1 MLEACIY
8 FRSGARENCRG
19 WDAWFLGTG
28 KYHKGTP
35 GNNECVSGDDNDD
48 DDDDDDDD
56 DNALSNVY
64 SLVSAMQTVQEKFAA
79 NFVFA
84 SSHCERSRR
93 PSSSSYISILLK
105 Y

>member
-35 GNNECVSGDDNDD
+35 GNNECVSGDDNDGDGDGDDYDDDYD
-48 DDDDDDDD
+48 DDDYDDFGEYMY
-56 DNALSNVY
+56 L
-64 SLVSAMQTVQEKFAA
+64 
-79 NFVFA
+79 
-84 SSHCERSRR
+84 
-93 PSSSSYISILLK
+93 I
-105 Y
+105 